1 MVEWGSDRKRFQT
14 SNADGNHEVVSMKED
29 NILKWGIVGAS
40 NIARSWMIPA
50 INAQPDA
57 KVVAVYSSSPQRAK
71 SYAAETGIPRFYS
84 SLGSFLD
91 DENVEAVYI
100 GSRNDQHK
108 SQAIAAA
115 HRGKHVLCD
124 KPLALSVQ
132 DAREMI
138 TACAQANVVF
148 GTNHHL
154 RSATV
159 QRKMRTLI
167 KAGAIGKPLA
177 ARAFFAV
184 HLPEESR
191 GWRTTI
197 PEAGGGVVLDITVHV
212 ADTLRFVL
220 DDDVQEVVALTANQG
235 MTAPGL
241 EDGVMGVMR
250 FRSGLLAQ
258 FHDSFSIGH
267 DLTGLQIHGT
277 DGSLYAEENMLQ
289 KPNGRLYLRRN
300 GKREEVPVGT
310 IENHYEHLLREFIIA
325 VRGQGKPFAT
335 GEDGLKSLAIA
346 SAIVESA
353 HTRRVVTVSN

>member
-1 MVEWGSDRKRFQT
+1 M
-14 SNADGNHEVVSMKED
+14 NED
-29 NILKWGIVGAS
+29 KILKWGIVGAS
-40 NIARSWMIPA
+40 NIARSWMINA

-57 KVVAVYSSSPQRAK
+57 KVVAVYSSNPQRAK
-71 SYAAETGIPRFYS
+71 SYAEETGIPKFYT
-84 SLGSFLD
+84 SLESLLE

-100 GSRNDQHK
+100 GSRNDQHR

-115 HRGKHVLCD
+115 HKGKHVLCD

-132 DAREMI
+132 DARDMI
-138 TACAQANVVF
+138 AACAEAKVVF

-159 QRKMRTLI
+159 QRKLRALI
-167 KAGAIGKPLA
+167 EAGAIGKPLA

-191 GWRTTI
+191 GWRTTA
-197 PEAGGGVVLDITVHV
+197 PEAGAGVVLDITVHV

-235 MTAPGL
+235 MTAPGI

-250 FRSGLLAQ
+250 FRSGVLAQ

-289 KPNGRLYLRRN
+289 KPNGRLYLQRN

-310 IENHYEHLLREFIIA
+310 IENHYEHLLHEFINA

-346 SAIVESA
+346 SAILESA
-353 HTRRVVTVSN
+353 RSRSAVTVSN